1 MTEVPLAQRQAMFE
15 RCHAALRLRRSGKTY
30 REIGIYFNVGCARA
44 RQLVLKA
51 QRWKRAPVEIAREVR
66 Q

>member
-1 MTEVPLAQRQAMFE
+1 MFE